1 MRRWCDMTL
10 VFGFK
15 WLFDDGD
22 SVLMVSDT
30 RATTPFGIM
39 FEAVRLSS
47 TGAGELLF
55 KER

>member
-1 MRRWCDMTL
+1 MTL
-10 VFGFK
+10 VFAFK
-15 WLFDDGD
+15 WFFEDGD